1 MNSSFCN
8 VALSVPLRT
17 TFTYAV
23 PEELR
28 DTLRAGTRVLVPFR
42 KKSLVGVVVELA
54 DAAPK
59 DTKIRE
65 ITRVLDIVPPL
76 TSKLIGRLRRTTHP
90 AYKRTLL
97 HEALVRHHDAAV
109 EFSQLRPSHLHH
121 FGDR

>member
-76 TSKLIGRLRRTTHP
+76 TSKLIEHAGDF
-90 AYKRTLL
+90 KDFSVFGSGVGQL
-97 HEALVRHHDAAV
+97 HDNANQR
-109 EFSQLRPSHLHH
+109 
-121 FGDR
+121 